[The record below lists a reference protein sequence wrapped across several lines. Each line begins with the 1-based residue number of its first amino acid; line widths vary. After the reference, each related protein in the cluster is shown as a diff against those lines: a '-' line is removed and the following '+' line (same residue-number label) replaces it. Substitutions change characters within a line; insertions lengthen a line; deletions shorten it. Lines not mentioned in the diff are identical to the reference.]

1 MKATPPALCI
11 CITNRLPSLG
21 EPIMNTLWTKDR
33 MLFSKYFTKVV
44 KQMVQFLSDHRA
56 GDALVAHIDLND
68 LNKEED

>member
-21 EPIMNTLWTKDR
+21 EPIMNALWTKDR

-44 KQMVQFLSDHRA
+44 KQMVQFLSYSRA
-56 GDALVAHIDLND
+56 GDTLAVHIDLND

>member
-1 MKATPPALCI
+1 
-11 CITNRLPSLG
+11 
-21 EPIMNTLWTKDR
+21 